1 MKSLASTK
9 ADRNNEDSGA
19 TEDSNVSDLTSCLG
33 SAGKKILYV
42 MLKKLDQVK
51 NKFSDLLSSKKEE
64 ISPIIV
70 EMNSLKHKT
79 SVIENNLDNQ
89 NTYERRNTLISSDDA
104 LPIST
109 TGKNCVIIIKNLV
122 EDKLRIELPANEI
135 NIVHRIGRKNLPLKP
150 LISEALL

>member
-1 MKSLASTK
+1 
-9 ADRNNEDSGA
+9 
-19 TEDSNVSDLTSCLG
+19 
-33 SAGKKILYV
+33 
-42 MLKKLDQVK
+42 
-51 NKFSDLLSSKKEE
+51 
-64 ISPIIV
+64 
-70 EMNSLKHKT
+70 MNSLKHKT
-79 SVIENNLDNQ
+79 SVFENNLDNQ

-150 LISEALL
+150 LINEALL